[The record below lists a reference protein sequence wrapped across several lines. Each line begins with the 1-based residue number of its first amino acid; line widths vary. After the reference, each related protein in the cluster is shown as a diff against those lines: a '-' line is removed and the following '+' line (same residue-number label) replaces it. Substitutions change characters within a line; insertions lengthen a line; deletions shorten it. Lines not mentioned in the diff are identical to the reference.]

1 MVIQGDDYAI
11 GVSVAGP
18 DGFSEYYPLRHM
30 TGNGP
35 PDIIGYLKDF
45 LAKPDNLAVFA
56 HAKFDIE
63 MLHSLGIA
71 VKCECYDILAIDA
84 LIDENQSSYSL
95 DAISKRYGMEGKD
108 KKELEAWM
116 VEQGLTM
123 PHNKKK
129 PNYGRMREVPP
140 EVIAPYA
147 IRDAEL
153 TLACFYHQM
162 GLIGQDGLGRVTE
175 LENDLIPV
183 TWAMRLEGIP
193 VDVDRAEQV
202 NIEMLA
208 DGEAYLANVRQTHS
222 DFNPQAARSLEKYVN
237 SFGVY
242 PPRTY
247 TDEPSITNEWLEL
260 QTDIPEFKDLAHYRR
275 SEKLRRDFVEGVV
288 LEMSHKGKVHPS
300 WFSTRGSGF
309 MSGDDPNG
317 TRTGRLACEHPNIAQ
332 TPRRHPVLGP
342 LMRSLFRARK
352 GEKWHKA
359 DYNSQEPRIT
369 LHYAVKYDMEG
380 AAEIAKLYYADKA
393 TDYHKVI
400 TGLVNKVS
408 QSIQIERDQGKTI
421 NLGLVYGLGKGS
433 LANKLRMTGDQ
444 TEMLLDSYHRAVP
457 YVKPLQRKTKDYADK
472 FGYINT
478 ELGRRRRF
486 SLWEPAAF
494 GQRKPALP
502 KAEALAAYK
511 YIKRA
516 YTYRALNAAV
526 QGTAAEQIKSA
537 MIALH
542 REGLTPLVTL
552 YDELGHSIPDDPMIS
567 KRICEAME
575 NAIPL
580 RIPHFAEAKMGKD
593 WSVRS

>member
-1 MVIQGDDYAI
+1 
-11 GVSVAGP
+11 
-18 DGFSEYYPLRHM
+18 
-30 TGNGP
+30 
-35 PDIIGYLKDF
+35 
-45 LAKPDNLAVFA
+45 
-56 HAKFDIE
+56 
-63 MLHSLGIA
+63 
-71 VKCECYDILAIDA
+71 
-84 LIDENQSSYSL
+84 
-95 DAISKRYGMEGKD
+95 
-108 KKELEAWM
+108 
-116 VEQGLTM
+116 
-123 PHNKKK
+123 
-129 PNYGRMREVPP
+129 
-140 EVIAPYA
+140 
-147 IRDAEL
+147 
-153 TLACFYHQM
+153 
-162 GLIGQDGLGRVTE
+162 
-175 LENDLIPV
+175 
-183 TWAMRLEGIP
+183 
-193 VDVDRAEQV
+193 
-202 NIEMLA
+202 
-208 DGEAYLANVRQTHS
+208 
-222 DFNPQAARSLEKYVN
+222 
-237 SFGVY
+237 
-242 PPRTY
+242 
-247 TDEPSITNEWLEL
+247 
-260 QTDIPEFKDLAHYRR
+260 
-275 SEKLRRDFVEGVV
+275 
-288 LEMSHKGKVHPS
+288 
-300 WFSTRGSGF
+300 
-309 MSGDDPNG
+309 
-317 TRTGRLACEHPNIAQ
+317 
-332 TPRRHPVLGP
+332 
-342 LMRSLFRARK
+342 
-352 GEKWHKA
+352 
-359 DYNSQEPRIT
+359 
-369 LHYAVKYDMEG
+369 MEG

-494 GQRKPALP
+494 GHRKPALP